1 MTPEEDGPVHDQP
14 VRKARRSWGS
24 VLRLTITLVLV
35 TVLVFRLRDDR
46 LTSLFPRHWTT
57 ATTGW
62 IIAGISSCLVG
73 YGLSARR
80 WQLVVRAL
88 DHEVRWRTLFSHT
101 LAGQFT
107 GNALPS
113 TIGGDVVRIARATTT
128 LGSSTVAFASVMI
141 ERLTGWIA
149 LPAWCAIGFALN
161 PDLLDG
167 LNARFAITVA
177 ATTLGVL
184 IAILFLA
191 GHPRV
196 AGRFASSE
204 NWMRFIGAVHEGVD
218 ALRRRPRLALEL
230 IATAMAYQLTTLI
243 TFACAFRALAAPDLD
258 IAVMLTFF
266 PTVTM
271 LQVLPVTIG
280 GLGMRE
286 TVLVELLHPFGVRTA
301 QAVGGGLLW
310 YAFNLVASLTGIA
323 SFARR
328 ATAGDPPNEPTPTPT
343 PDVGAS

>member
-1 MTPEEDGPVHDQP
+1 MTPQEDGPAHDHP
-14 VRKARRSWGS
+14 LPASRRSLS
-24 VLRLTITLVLV
+24 SAIRIAITLALV
-35 TVLVFRLRDDR
+35 AVLVFRLRDER
-46 LTSLFPRHWTT
+46 LSALFPRHWTL
-57 ATTGW
+57 ATTAW
-62 IIAGISSCLVG
+62 IIGGVSSCLVG
-73 YGLSARR
+73 FGLSARR
-80 WQLVVRAL
+80 WQLVIRAL
-88 DHEVRWRTLFSHT
+88 DRNVRWRTLLGHT

-113 TIGGDVVRIARATTT
+113 TIGGDVIRISRATTT

-149 LPAWCAIGFALN
+149 LPAWCIVGFALD

-177 ATTLGVL
+177 AATLGVL

-196 AGRFASSE
+196 AGRFASHE
-204 NWMRFIGAVHEGVD
+204 NWMRFIGSVHVGVD

-266 PTVTM
+266 PTVAM

-286 TVLVELLHPFGVRTA
+286 TVLVELLRPFGIRTA

-310 YAFNLVASLTGIA
+310 YAFNLFASLAGIA
-323 SFARR
+323 PFARR
-328 ATAGDPPNEPTPTPT
+328 PRSAEHPSVATTDKH
-343 PDVGAS
+343 S